1 MNKIIPLLLI
11 RLIINLADSLFYIV
25 TIWHISNQP
34 NSSINL
40 GIVISLFTVPEVII
54 FIFGPIIDS
63 VNPKKLIMTSVLS
76 HIIILICMIKF
87 NIINFSVTFLFL
99 VFIAEVMSSI
109 TYGIEDVMIP
119 KLVKKE
125 KIVFVNSLFS
135 ISYKVMDF
143 IFNAAVGLLLVHF
156 TTNTLY
162 KIDTFIF
169 LLVFLPLIKLKAPL
183 NKESR
188 ENSNYF
194 SELKEGISF
203 ATKGKYILPLTLPL
217 IFLNFS
223 VAMTMVA
230 YPYYIR
236 QFDNPELLLALFS
249 FVAGVGSLVG
259 TAIVSSISKKV
270 GVGKIIIIFLI
281 LNSFIW
287 GGAFIIG
294 NSWIMLSLIFIS
306 YIASSIY
313 NLLYESLFQ
322 MLVPE
327 KLLGRVNTLIDSVI
341 TFAMPAGSLVGGAL
355 LVYISPKVVM
365 LIFSAVLLITAFYY
379 STNKEIKELPLISEV
394 D

>member
-1 MNKIIPLLLI
+1 
-11 RLIINLADSLFYIV
+11 
-25 TIWHISNQP
+25 
-34 NSSINL
+34 
-40 GIVISLFTVPEVII
+40 
-54 FIFGPIIDS
+54 
-63 VNPKKLIMTSVLS
+63 
-76 HIIILICMIKF
+76 
-87 NIINFSVTFLFL
+87 
-99 VFIAEVMSSI
+99 MSSI